1 MKNEQLS
8 SVERELGFWFT
19 TRLITSV
26 LPNTWCVVA
35 NRSLLLALELVL
47 SAMNDI

>member
-35 NRSLLLALELVL
+35 NRSLLALELVL